1 MPLKVS
7 RRTSTGALT
16 ISGTVAGQR
25 VRRRAQSDDLRLARE
40 EAATIEARI
49 LRAEWHGER
58 RADRTFGEAL
68 LSYLQAAPRNPKHIE
83 GLKRLAAALGD
94 VPLAAIDQQTAI
106 ALKIRML
113 RPDAAPGTYVR
124 AILMPLRAILNHASA
139 QGWCATPRFVMPRE
153 NPGRTRVLLPADAE
167 RLVDAAA
174 PHLRPLILFL
184 IGTGARM
191 SEAIEL
197 DWRDVDLS
205 GRRAIFWRTKSGR
218 RRVASLPP
226 RVLCALAN
234 LPHREG
240 AVFRRPDGE
249 PYTDRAR
256 MYGGHI
262 KTGWAAAI
270 RRAGLDPELTPHDCR
285 HTWASWHYAI
295 HRDVLALKAEGGWS
309 GVGLVERYAHLLP
322 AGQDEAI
329 RHFFG
334 TCAAPSG
341 RIAIN
346 GG

>member
-1 MPLKVS
+1 MPLKIS
-7 RRTSTGALT
+7 RRKSTGALT

-25 VRRRAQSDDLRLARE
+25 IRHRAQSDDLRLARE

-49 LRAEWHGER
+49 LRAEWHGEH

-94 VPLAAIDQQTAI
+94 VPLSAIDQQTAI

-113 RPDAAPGTYVR
+113 HPDAAPGTYIR
-124 AILMPLRAILNHASA
+124 AILMPLRAILHHASD
-139 QGWCATPRFVMPRE
+139 QGWCAAPRFVMPRE
-153 NPGRTRVLLPADAE
+153 NSGPTRYLLPAEAE
-167 RLVDAAA
+167 RLVEAAA
-174 PHLRPLILFL
+174 PHLRPLLLFL
-184 IGTGARM
+184 LGTGARM

-197 DWRDVDLS
+197 DWREVDLA

-226 RVLCALAN
+226 RVVCALAN

-240 AVFRRPDGE
+240 AVFRRQDGA
-249 PYTDRAR
+249 PYADRAR

-270 RRAGLDPELTPHDCR
+270 RRAQLDPALTPHDCR

-295 HRDVLALKAEGGWS
+295 HRDVLALKTEGGWS
-309 GVGLVERYAHLLP
+309 SVALVERYAHLMP
-322 AGQDEAI
+322 AGQQGAI
-329 RHFFG
+329 QRFLG
-334 TCAAPSG
+334 TCAAPTAHMAVNG
-341 RIAIN
+341 R
-346 GG
+346 